1 MRRSPVLLLL
11 LLLALLTLP
20 CLALADADEGGAAT
34 PAMDMSLEE
43 AAALGLQPELPV
55 DATTVTPF
63 RPGTLEKLVVGA
75 DNRTAVSSPSAYPYS
90 AIAYMEVQARCGCD
104 WTASGFMV
112 SKNCL
117 MTGAHCVACLDHGET
132 ANRITLYFGYK
143 SGKNYL
149 LKYDG
154 ATTYWYGT
162 NFRDSQGKYNTD
174 WDYAYVRLEKNVG
187 DTTGWFGLTAMN
199 DSSLSASTLEVA
211 GYRNGKLKTSRGS
224 ITSIWDLSVYHSA
237 DTEPGN
243 SGCPIFTDDYYA
255 VAINVAENNDWA
267 FNVGRRI
274 TSDLISEMRSKNL
287 FD

>member
-149 LKYDG
+149 IKYDG

-162 NFRDSQGKYNTD
+162 NFRSESGNYHTA
-174 WDYAYVRLEKNVG
+174 WDYAYVQLEKNVG
-187 DTTGWFGLTAMN
+187 DTTGWFGLTALG
-199 DSSLSASTLEVA
+199 DSVLENSTYEVA
-211 GYRNGKLKTSRGS
+211 GYRNGSIQTSKGVAS
-224 ITSIWDLSVYHSA
+224 VFTDLLIHHSG
-237 DTEPGN
+237 DTEPGY
-243 SGCPIFTDDYYA
+243 SGCPIFTDDYYV
-255 VAINVAENNDWA
+255 VAINIAHNETKEHNI
-267 FNVGRRI
+267 GRRI
-274 TSDLISEMRSKNL
+274 TPDLIGEMREKHM

>member
-1 MRRSPVLLLL
+1 MKRSPAVLLLL
-11 LLLALLTLP
+11 LLTLLTLP
-20 CLALADADEGGAAT
+20 CLALAEADASDVAT

-43 AAALGLQPELPV
+43 AEAQGLLLELPV
-55 DATTVTPF
+55 DDAAVTPF
-63 RPGTLEKLVVGA
+63 QPDTLEKTVIGA
-75 DNRTAVSSPSAYPYS
+75 DNRTSISSPGAYPYS
-90 AIAYMEVQARCGCD
+90 AIAYMQVKARCGCE
-104 WTASGFMV
+104 WTGSGFMV
-112 SKNCL
+112 SRDCL
-117 MTGAHCVACLDHGET
+117 MTGAHCVACTKHGDT
-132 ANRITLYFGYK
+132 ACNITLYFGYK

-211 GYRNGKLKTSRGS
+211 GYRHGKLKTSRGS

-255 VAINVAENNDWA
+255 VAINVAENNDRA